1 MERTNG
7 SHINYRYG
15 ICLNDNCPKCK
26 AKEVQKVSIR
36 KDFVC
41 SECGK
46 NLMECPPPKGGA
58 PKKIIILVVALI
70 IIVAAICYILFGG
83 KKKAPESNPMA
94 PADSAQVDS
103 ASTDSAATESSDT
116 TAAVSQ
122 TDAASAA
129 ATSAAAP
136 AQASAPAAAPAKAP
150 AAKASAPSQSS
161 KNGHGTVNLG
171 YATYTGDL
179 KNGQPHG
186 QGTLTYKSSHKI
198 VSSKDYVASPGDRF
212 EGEFRDGMIS
222 SIGGYWYH
230 DGNTTYVKP

>member
-1 MERTNG
+1 MERTNS

-26 AKEVQKVSIR
+26 TKEVQQVSIR

-46 NLMECPPPKGGA
+46 ALMECPPPKAGGA
-58 PKKIIILVVALI
+58 KKIIISIVILVV
-70 IIVAAICYILFGG
+70 IVAIVGFFILSG
-83 KKKAPESNPMA
+83 KKKAPQANPLA
-94 PADSAQVDS
+94 PTDSAQVDS
-103 ASTDSAATESSDT
+103 AESSDSAT
-116 TAAVSQ
+116 TAT
-122 TDAASAA
+122 TDSTATTSVTTPQV
-129 ATSAAAP
+129 ATS
-136 AQASAPAAAPAKAP
+136 SAPAKQAMPAPASAKPISTSKTP
-150 AAKASAPSQSS
+150 AASKSS
-161 KNGHGTVNLG
+161 NGNYGTVNLG

-179 KNGQPHG
+179 KDGKPHG
-186 QGTLTYKSSHKI
+186 QGTLTFKSSHKI

-212 EGEFRDGMIS
+212 QGEFRDGMIS

>member
-26 AKEVQKVSIR
+26 TKEIQEVSIR

-46 NLMECPPPKGGA
+46 PLMECPPPKKGVS
-58 PKKIIILVVALI
+58 KKIIILVAILVI
-70 IIVAAICYILFGG
+70 IIAVIAFLMTGG
-83 KKKAPESNPMA
+83 KKKAPKANPLA

-103 ASTDSAATESSDT
+103 ASADS
-116 TAAVSQ
+116 TAAK
-122 TDAASAA
+122 TDTSAAASAA
-129 ATSAAAP
+129 TTGESAAP
-136 AQASAPAAAPAKAP
+136 ASSAAPATTQAVAP
-150 AAKASAPSQSS
+150 AKPVASS
-161 KNGHGTVNLG
+161 KPASSPASSNSNHGSVNLG
-171 YATYTGDL
+171 YATYYGDL
-179 KNGQPHG
+179 KNGKPHG
-186 QGTLTYKSSHKI
+186 QGTLTFKTSHKI
-198 VSSKDYVASPGDRF
+198 VSSKDYIASPGDRF